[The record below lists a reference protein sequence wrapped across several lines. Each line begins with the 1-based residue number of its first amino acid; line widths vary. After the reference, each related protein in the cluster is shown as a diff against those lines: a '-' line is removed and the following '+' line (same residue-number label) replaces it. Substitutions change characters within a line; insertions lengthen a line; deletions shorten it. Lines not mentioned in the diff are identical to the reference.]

1 MLTKH
6 RKFCRRGLTH
16 FDATPILKKSFRYIW
31 LTLYIVLNVKT
42 KKNNFCTPLV
52 LILYFSGNSMKNLL
66 SYCEL
71 TDARM
76 SSSEKDLPVMLTKK
90 LYNRKKA
97 NLQHSSLSSFKGHS
111 WLTPPS
117 GPFTPCLYIMPP
129 TQSSLNIYY

>member
-1 MLTKH
+1 MSKQ
-6 RKFCRRGLTH
+6 
-16 FDATPILKKSFRYIW
+16 KK
-31 LTLYIVLNVKT
+31 K
-42 KKNNFCTPLV
+42 FCTPLV

-97 NLQHSSLSSFKGHS
+97 NLQHSSL
-111 WLTPPS
+111 
-117 GPFTPCLYIMPP
+117 
-129 TQSSLNIYY
+129 